1 MGGAGVISVA
11 EARARILA
19 AFAPLPAE
27 TVALPDALGRVLA
40 EPVVARLTQPPFA
53 ASSMDGWAVRAADV
67 AQAQADRPA
76 TLRRIGE
83 AAAGHA
89 FAGTVGAGE
98 AVRIFTGAPLP
109 AGADAVVMQEDCQ
122 PDGDRVRIGRAV
134 PPGRFVRPAGLDFS
148 AGEEL
153 LPRGRLVTA
162 RDVALAACANVP
174 WLRVHRR
181 PRVAVLATGDE
192 IALPGEPLGPSQI
205 VSSNALGLCALV
217 ATQGGIAHNLG
228 VAKDDPESLA
238 AMAAGAAGCD
248 LLVTTGGAAQ
258 GEHDHVRNV
267 LGGLQLDFYTIA
279 MKPGKAMMFGKVGAG
294 GGAGGVPLLGLPG
307 NPVSTGV
314 AAILFLR
321 PVLRALQGLPPDN
334 GDLLQTATLGA
345 ALKGNDSRED
355 YLRATVT
362 VEAGG
367 AMVATPFARQD
378 NAMMSRL
385 AKADGLIVRPPHAPP
400 AQPGETVTILLLS
413 GLLSNGV
420 LSL

>member
-1 MGGAGVISVA
+1 MGGARVILVA
-11 EARARILA
+11 EARARILT
-19 AFAPLPAE
+19 AFSPLPAE

-53 ASSMDGWAVRAADV
+53 ASSMDGWAVRAADI
-67 AQAQADRPA
+67 AGAEADSPVS
-76 TLRRIGE
+76 LRRIGE
-83 AAAGHA
+83 VAAGHA
-89 FAGTVGAGE
+89 FAGTVGPGE

-109 AGADAVVMQEDCQ
+109 AGADAVVMQEDAES
-122 PDGDRVRIGRAV
+122 DGERVRIGRAV
-134 PPGRFVRPAGLDFS
+134 AAGRFVRPAGLDFS
-148 AGEEL
+148 ADDEL
-153 LPRGRLVTA
+153 LPKGRRITA

-217 ATQGGIAHNLG
+217 ATQGGVAHNLG
-228 VAKDDPESLA
+228 IAKDNPESLA

-248 LLVTTGGAAQ
+248 LLVTTGGASQ
-258 GEHDHVRNV
+258 GEYDLVRDV
-267 LGGLQLDFYTIA
+267 LGGLSLDFYTIA
-279 MKPGKAMMFGKVGAG
+279 MKPGKAMMFGKAG
-294 GGAGGVPLLGLPG
+294 DVPLLGLPG

-314 AAILFLR
+314 AAILLLVPILR
-321 PVLRALQGLPPDN
+321 VLQGLPPD
-334 GDLLQTATLGA
+334 DDTPHRTAKLGA
-345 ALKGNDSRED
+345 PLKANDSRQD

-362 VEAGG
+362 LEADGD
-367 AMVATPFARQD
+367 AVATPFARQD

-385 AKADGLIVRPPHAPP
+385 AKADALIVRPPFAEA
-400 AQPGETVTILLLS
+400 AQAGDRVMIIPLS
-413 GLLSNGV
+413 GGV

>member
-1 MGGAGVISVA
+1 MGDVRVIPVA

-27 TVALPDALGRVLA
+27 TVALPDTLGRVLA

-53 ASSMDGWAVRAADV
+53 ASSMDGWAVRTADI
-67 AQAQADRPA
+67 AGAEADKPV

-89 FAGTVGAGE
+89 FAGMVGPGE

-109 AGADAVVMQEDCQ
+109 AGADAVVMQEDTES
-122 PDGDRVRIGRAV
+122 DGDRVRIGRTV
-134 PPGRFVRPAGLDFS
+134 STGRFVRPAGLDFS
-148 AGEEL
+148 AGDEL
-153 LPRGRLVTA
+153 LPKGRRITA

-217 ATQGGIAHNLG
+217 ATQGGVAHNLG
-228 VAKDDPESLA
+228 IAKDNPESLA

-248 LLVTTGGAAQ
+248 LLVTTGGASQ
-258 GEHDHVRNV
+258 GEYDLVRGV
-267 LGGLQLDFYTIA
+267 LGGLSLDFYTIA
-279 MKPGKAMMFGKVGAG
+279 MKPGKAMMFGRAG
-294 GGAGGVPLLGLPG
+294 EVPLLGLPG

-314 AAILFLR
+314 AAILFLT
-321 PVLRALQGLPPDN
+321 PILRVLQGLPPD
-334 GDLLQTATLGA
+334 DDTVPRTARLGA
-345 ALKGNDSRED
+345 PLKANDSRQD

-362 VEAGG
+362 LEADGD
-367 AMVATPFARQD
+367 AVATPFARQD

-385 AKADGLIVRPPHAPP
+385 AKADALIVRPPFAPAA
-400 AQPGETVTILLLS
+400 AQGDRVTIIPLS
-413 GLLSNGV
+413 GGV

>member
-1 MGGAGVISVA
+1 MISVA

-53 ASSMDGWAVRAADV
+53 ASSMDGWAIRAADI
-67 AQAQADRPA
+67 AAAEADHPVS
-76 TLRRIGE
+76 LRRIGE

-89 FAGTVGAGE
+89 FGGTVNPGE
-98 AVRIFTGAPLP
+98 TVRIFTGAPLP
-109 AGADAVVMQEDCQ
+109 AGADAVVMQEDCEA
-122 PDGDRVRIGRAV
+122 DGDHVRVGRAV
-134 PPGRFVRPAGLDFS
+134 QAGRFVRPAGLDFS
-148 AGEEL
+148 AGDEL
-153 LPRGRLVTA
+153 LPKGRLITA

-217 ATQGGIAHNLG
+217 AAQGGVAHNLG

-248 LLVTTGGAAQ
+248 LLVTTGGASQ
-258 GEHDHVRNV
+258 GEHDHVRDV
-267 LGGLQLDFYTIA
+267 LGGLDLDFYTIA
-279 MKPGKAMMFGKVGAG
+279 MKPGKAMMFGRAKARAG
-294 GGAGGVPLLGLPG
+294 VVPLLGLPG

-321 PVLRALQGLPPDN
+321 PILRVLQGLAPEGP
-334 GDLLQTATLGA
+334 GFSQTAKLGA
-345 ALKGNDSRED
+345 ALRANDSRED

-362 VEAGG
+362 VETDGTL
-367 AMVATPFARQD
+367 VATPFARQD

-385 AKADGLIVRPPHAPP
+385 AKADCLIVRPPNTPP
-400 AQPGETVTILLLS
+400 AQAGDPVTIIMLS
-413 GLLSNGV
+413 GGV
-420 LSL
+420 LTL